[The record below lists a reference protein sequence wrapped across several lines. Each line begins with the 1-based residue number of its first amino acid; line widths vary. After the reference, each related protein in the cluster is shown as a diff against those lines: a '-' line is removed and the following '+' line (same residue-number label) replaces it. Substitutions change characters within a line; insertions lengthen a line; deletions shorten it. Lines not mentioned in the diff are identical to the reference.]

1 MNFKSLLKNQQLLS
15 ILHNVL
21 TNETTKNKVSNVS
34 IKGESYSYNR
44 YSLLIVMDLVIKYQI
59 IINDETYNSY
69 FLNRLDSIADEYKDH
84 QDLIIK
90 GNNLLIDIVSKVL
103 NIFSITSTKDKQQ
116 ILKYIY
122 DKYIVNGYC
131 FHSFPSIFKNE
142 VEELG
147 LTTNID
153 YKELNDLKRI
163 DYIFSNH
170 NYKNI
175 MSRNLKE
182 KSKVIYITDSPA
194 MAYYYTFRSPE
205 YMAEITSLSKYYNYL
220 KDYNKS
226 AFYEKDYQKCKS
238 NLASLCS
245 HVNMTTKEETTV
257 LKTFDRRWKALNLSE
272 SFPCI
277 AFIKRSDIAK
287 NSLSD
292 IEDIINSVDAIDL
305 NILVSK
311 ITDSKYPIIKRYSNI
326 NSLDLTVI
334 TMPSYREIKNNKFII
349 KDKPKAVVTT
359 VTREA
364 YQEEKVQ
371 KETFNFNY
379 KNAYSYG
386 NANVIALLGLLMI
399 SLGATITIIL
409 NVLGG

>member
-1 MNFKSLLKNQQLLS
+1 MNFKLLLKNQQLLS

-44 YSLLIVMDLVIKYQI
+44 YSLLIVIDLVIKYQI

-69 FLNRLDSIADEYKDH
+69 FLNRLDSIVDDYKDH

-182 KSKVIYITDSPA
+182 NNRAIYITDSPA
-194 MAYYYTFRSPE
+194 MAYYYAFRSPE
-205 YMAEITSLSKYYNYL
+205 YMAELTSLSKYYNYL
-220 KDYNKS
+220 KDYNKD
-226 AFYEKDYQKCKS
+226 AYYVKDYHKCKS

-272 SFPCI
+272 SLPCI
-277 AFIKRSDIAK
+277 AFIKRSDLAK
-287 NSLSD
+287 DSLPN
-292 IEDIINSVDAIDL
+292 INEIIKSVDTIEL
-305 NILVSK
+305 SYLVSK
-311 ITDSKYPIIKRYSNI
+311 ITDSKYPVIRKYSNI
-326 NSLDLTVI
+326 SSLYLSVI
-334 TMPSYREIKNNKFII
+334 TMPSYREIKNNEFII

-359 VTREA
+359 VTRET